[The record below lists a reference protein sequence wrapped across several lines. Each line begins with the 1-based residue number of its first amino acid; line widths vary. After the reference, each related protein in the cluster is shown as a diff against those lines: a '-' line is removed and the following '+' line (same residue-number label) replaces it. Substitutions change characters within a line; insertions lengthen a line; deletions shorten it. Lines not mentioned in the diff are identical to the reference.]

1 VPRSVLLLSMRS
13 ASGRLDFAD
22 AFTGISNVK
31 AHSLLHDLDDTKA
44 LPVPR
49 LRQPPGSSH

>member
-1 VPRSVLLLSMRS
+1 MRS